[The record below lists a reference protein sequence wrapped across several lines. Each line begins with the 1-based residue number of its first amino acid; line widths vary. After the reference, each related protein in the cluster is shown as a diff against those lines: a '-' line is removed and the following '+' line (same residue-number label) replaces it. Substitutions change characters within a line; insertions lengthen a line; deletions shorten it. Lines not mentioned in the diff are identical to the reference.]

1 MQNEHN
7 YRRITRPSGEVVWRC
22 ANRVEHGKKFC
33 KHSPSIPEEMIKE
46 AICEELGLD
55 IFDENEIKNS
65 VDAILVQTDGNLQI
79 ELQYKE
85 YFELQSN

>member
-1 MQNEHN
+1 
-7 YRRITRPSGEVVWRC
+7 
-22 ANRVEHGKKFC
+22 
-33 KHSPSIPEEMIKE
+33 MIKE